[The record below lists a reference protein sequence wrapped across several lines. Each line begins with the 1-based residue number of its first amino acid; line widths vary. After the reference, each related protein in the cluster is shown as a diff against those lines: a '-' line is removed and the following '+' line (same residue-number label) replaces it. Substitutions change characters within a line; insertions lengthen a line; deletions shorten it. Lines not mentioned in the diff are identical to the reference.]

1 MAKKRRG
8 HKSTERSQELEE
20 MAAKLLATARELP
33 PGQERHEVL
42 QEIGKFRLQ
51 ITALQ
56 GPDMPQHRW
65 LKAKEN
71 RLFDPTPELPDDTP
85 IGDVELSP
93 RIRRILAAWGLKTVG
108 EVRQSSD
115 ERLFSLPKLGP
126 RSVAYLRQTL
136 GMPSIDGV
144 RPMGKKPA

>member
-8 HKSTERSQELEE
+8 HQSTERLQELEE

-65 LKAKEN
+65 LKAK
-71 RLFDPTPELPDDTP
+71 
-85 IGDVELSP
+85 V
-93 RIRRILAAWGLKTVG
+93 K
-108 EVRQSSD
+108 
-115 ERLFSLPKLGP
+115 
-126 RSVAYLRQTL
+126 
-136 GMPSIDGV
+136 
-144 RPMGKKPA
+144 